1 MNKKI
6 CKILTLLVMVSMV
19 LCFKVV
25 NADEEATSQDTAS
38 TTESAETVET
48 TKSGDESPQ
57 TEAIKAKIIQAGKS
71 YQRDNGNGGKETVQD
86 VKVKILN
93 GPKKDEKFDAT
104 YVMTYDLDNK
114 IVGYKLREG
123 NIVYVEIT
131 EQDGEVKVTV
141 RDVVRQNYLFGLILF
156 FFASIVLVG
165 KKKGVKAI
173 IGLIITLFAIFF
185 VLLAT
190 IFKGY
195 NPILVSIGTCFLI
208 TILTFAVIA
217 GWNRKSISAALGTIG
232 GVIFA
237 GIIATIVGY
246 LAQLSGAGKEEAIML
261 SIAAKNVQF
270 NFRELLFAEIIVSA
284 LGACMDVGMS
294 IASSLDELKT
304 KKPDMTGKELFKSGM
319 NIGGDMIG
327 TMTNTLILSFTGSS
341 LLLVL
346 LYMSSSVS
354 VTDVINIE
362 AIATESV
369 CALSGSTGIVYTV
382 PITAAIYSFINRNKT
397 SYKIKSD
404 NIVEGKR
411 SLKI

>member
-6 CKILTLLVMVSMV
+6 CKILALLVVISM
-19 LCFKVV
+19 LLGFKVV
-25 NADEEATSQDTAS
+25 NADEETTSQETPS
-38 TTESAETVET
+38 TTEAAETTET
-48 TKSGDESPQ
+48 VKTEDESPQ

-104 YVMTYDLDNK
+104 YVMTYDIDNK

-123 NIVYVEIT
+123 NIVYVEIA
-131 EQDGEVKVTV
+131 EENGEVKVTV

-173 IGLIITLFAIFF
+173 IGLIITLLAIFF

-208 TILTFAVIA
+208 TILTFAVIG

-232 GVIFA
+232 GVVFA

-261 SIAAKNVQF
+261 NKKKKNVQF

>member
-6 CKILTLLVMVSMV
+6 CKILALLVVISM
-19 LCFKVV
+19 LLGFKVV
-25 NADEEATSQDTAS
+25 NADEETTSQETPS
-38 TTESAETVET
+38 TTEAAETTET
-48 TKSGDESPQ
+48 VKTEDESPQ

-104 YVMTYDLDNK
+104 YVMTYDIDNK

-123 NIVYVEIT
+123 NIVYVEIA
-131 EQDGEVKVTV
+131 EENGEVKVTV

-173 IGLIITLFAIFF
+173 IGLIITLLAIFF

-208 TILTFAVIA
+208 TILTFAVIG

-232 GVIFA
+232 GVVFA